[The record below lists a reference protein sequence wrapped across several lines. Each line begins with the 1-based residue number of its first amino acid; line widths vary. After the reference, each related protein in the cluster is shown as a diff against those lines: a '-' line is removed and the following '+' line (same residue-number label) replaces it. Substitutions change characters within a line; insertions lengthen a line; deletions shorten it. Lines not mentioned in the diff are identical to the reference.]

1 MKVPNVFGAAAE
13 EEADDSG
20 VEFGLGGGEW
30 NPLDE
35 ASLGGERERE
45 VEAAPGDDGDRAAA
59 VVVVAAAAAAVVV
72 VEESTLL
79 FRMLEGEEEAGA
91 VVGERELAASL
102 KKMDVLAVRLLLVN
116 SGKSFKGVLSIGD
129 IQRAIIK
136 NFN

>member
-1 MKVPNVFGAAAE
+1 MHYLIASVKVPNVFGAAAE

-59 VVVVAAAAAAVVV
+59 VVVVAAAAAVVV
-72 VEESTLL
+72 VEESMLL
-79 FRMLEGEEEAGA
+79 FRLLEGEEEAGA

-102 KKMDVLAVRLLLVN
+102 KKLRQ
-116 SGKSFKGVLSIGD
+116 KSYKYL
-129 IQRAIIK
+129 
-136 NFN
+136 FN

>member
-1 MKVPNVFGAAAE
+1 MASVKVPNVFGAAAE

-45 VEAAPGDDGDRAAA
+45 VEAAPGDEGDRAAS

-72 VEESTLL
+72 VVEESTLL
-79 FRMLEGEEEAGA
+79 FRLLEGEEGAGA

-102 KKMDVLAVRLLLVN
+102 KKWRLIINIVQL
-116 SGKSFKGVLSIGD
+116 SSRRKSKMLTY
-129 IQRAIIK
+129 
-136 NFN
+136 

>member
-1 MKVPNVFGAAAE
+1 MASVKVPNVFGAAAE

-45 VEAAPGDDGDRAAA
+45 VEAAPGDEGDRAAA
-59 VVVVAAAAAAVVV
+59 VVVVAAAAAAAVVV

-79 FRMLEGEEEAGA
+79 FRLLEGEEDAGT

-102 KKMDVLAVRLLLVN
+102 KK
-116 SGKSFKGVLSIGD
+116 G
-129 IQRAIIK
+129 
-136 NFN
+136 